1 METRKNEVRYSTLE
15 PEKLL
20 NKYIAKRVLKTW
32 IEDFVDED
40 TGQVQSIER
49 NEVLYDRGTK
59 IDQDTLARIR
69 FDIEAGDIKDPI
81 EVSNQPRAAFE
92 IKNECLYPYIAQVR
106 IKDKKKKFLFYA
118 TNVDSAIEILKDY
131 IELNYTDGFFITMVK
146 EYDSCMILIDNLKEK
161 KTSPEELYLNDEIT
175 LEEFADT
182 VNQELDENEKPD
194 ERKFYQIDAKV
205 MTGESEITWPF
216 IIKTINTDRA
226 MALISHYVKTKQEE
240 REKEGEEHVEVVVMP
255 EQIKLISI
263 NSFIPKEFS
272 EAYI

>member
-1 METRKNEVRYSTLE
+1 M
-15 PEKLL
+15 
-20 NKYIAKRVLKTW
+20 
-32 IEDFVDED
+32 
-40 TGQVQSIER
+40 
-49 NEVLYDRGTK
+49 
-59 IDQDTLARIR
+59 
-69 FDIEAGDIKDPI
+69 
-81 EVSNQPRAAFE
+81 
-92 IKNECLYPYIAQVR
+92 
-106 IKDKKKKFLFYA
+106 
-118 TNVDSAIEILKDY
+118 
-131 IELNYTDGFFITMVK
+131 
-146 EYDSCMILIDNLKEK
+146 K
-161 KTSPEELYLNDEIT
+161 KTIIVCVAIGLMLYLNNEIT

-226 MALISHYVKTKQEE
+226 MMLISHYVKTKQEE